1 MNKIPDF
8 HNFWRFWSVRLAILS
23 GAFSAVTAAYI
34 ALPPDWLPAIPQAA
48 KTVLA
53 FGALGTAFGAAI
65 ARGVVQSN
73 LTEKPE

>member
-1 MNKIPDF
+1 MKLIPDIN
-8 HNFWRFWSVRLAILS
+8 NFWRFWSVRLAILS

-34 ALPPDWLPAIPQAA
+34 ALPPDWLPTIPQAA

-53 FGALGTAFGAAI
+53 FGALGTAFGAAL

-73 LTEKPE
+73 LPEKPE

>member
-1 MNKIPDF
+1 MKLIPDIN
-8 HNFWRFWSVRLAILS
+8 NFWRFWSVRLAILS

-34 ALPPDWLPAIPQAA
+34 ALPPDWLPGIPQAA

-53 FGALGTAFGAAI
+53 FGALCTAFGAAL

-73 LTEKPE
+73 LAEKPE